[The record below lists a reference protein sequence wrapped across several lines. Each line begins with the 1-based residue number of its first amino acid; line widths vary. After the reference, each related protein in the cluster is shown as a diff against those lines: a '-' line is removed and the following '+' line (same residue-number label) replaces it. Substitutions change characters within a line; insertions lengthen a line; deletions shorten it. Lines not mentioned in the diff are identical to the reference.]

1 MVFHTKCWGEHLDLK
16 KKEVT
21 GWKKF
26 HHDELLIYTLHLI
39 LKVIKLRRMRW
50 AYQWQTHCE
59 NLQGKCGDARVHMC
73 TSKKKKKS
81 WF

>member
-1 MVFHTKCWGEHLDLK
+1 MSKIITTQIDGVSYQVLRRTFRPK

-50 AYQWQTHCE
+50 AYQ
-59 NLQGKCGDARVHMC
+59 
-73 TSKKKKKS
+73 
-81 WF
+81 